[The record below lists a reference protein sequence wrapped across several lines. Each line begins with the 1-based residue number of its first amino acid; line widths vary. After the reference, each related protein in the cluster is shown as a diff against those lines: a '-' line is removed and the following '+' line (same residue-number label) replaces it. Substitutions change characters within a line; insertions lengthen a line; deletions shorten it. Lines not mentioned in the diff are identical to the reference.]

1 MKVTAVFFSPTCNT
15 EKYVTEMV
23 QVTGEMP
30 EVINVTSRDSE
41 ERVFGPDEL
50 VVFGAPVHGGL
61 IPEIA
66 ARRFSKFKGT
76 RTPAVIVA
84 SYGNRHYD
92 DALVQMQDIL
102 SAQGFLPQGAAAV
115 IGRHT
120 FGEIQTDR
128 PNAADLEEAR
138 DFMKR
143 LLASERKEEALAL
156 PGNRPYLAKGVKGRF
171 RPQTKKELC
180 VGCGMCVRDCPV
192 GAIAEDCATISE
204 ECISCFRCIR
214 HCPMK
219 GKFADSDLYKQVAA
233 MMTEKLSVPRPNE
246 FYL

>member
-1 MKVTAVFFSPTCNT
+1 
-15 EKYVTEMV
+15 MV

-102 SAQGFLPQGAAAV
+102 SAQGSGSRRGYRTSYLRRNTDGPTQC
-115 IGRHT
+115 GR
-120 FGEIQTDR
+120 
-128 PNAADLEEAR
+128 P
-138 DFMKR
+138 
-143 LLASERKEEALAL
+143 
-156 PGNRPYLAKGVKGRF
+156 
-171 RPQTKKELC
+171 
-180 VGCGMCVRDCPV
+180 
-192 GAIAEDCATISE
+192 
-204 ECISCFRCIR
+204 
-214 HCPMK
+214 
-219 GKFADSDLYKQVAA
+219 
-233 MMTEKLSVPRPNE
+233 
-246 FYL
+246 